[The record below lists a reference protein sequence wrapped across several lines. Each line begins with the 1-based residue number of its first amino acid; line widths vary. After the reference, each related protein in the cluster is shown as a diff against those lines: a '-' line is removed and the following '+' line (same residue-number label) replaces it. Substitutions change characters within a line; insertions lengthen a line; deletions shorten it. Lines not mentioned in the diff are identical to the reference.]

1 APITNCTNSGTVSG
15 TDYYVGG
22 IAGSI
27 SHRATAIGC
36 YNTADVTG
44 GSYVGG
50 IAGYMSSDFGATITN
65 CYNTA
70 AITGEKRV
78 GGIAGFHGTDRTVTN
93 CYSTGTITAT
103 GTDAEYGGV
112 VGNTNGGTITN
123 CYYLNTAAS
132 GGINGADVEGQAEAK
147 TAAEFASADMA
158 VLLNGDQTDVPWEY
172 IEGNATPTL
181 KFFNK
186 NKN

>member
-1 APITNCTNSGTVSG
+1 MSNNENKSITPLRK
-15 TDYYVGG
+15 Y
-22 IAGSI
+22 I
-27 SHRATAIGC
+27 AIGC

-44 GSYVGG
+44 GRNVGG
-50 IAGYMSSDFGATITN
+50 IAGSHGAD
-65 CYNTA
+65 C
-70 AITGEKRV
+70 
-78 GGIAGFHGTDRTVTN
+78 TVTS
-93 CYSTGTITAT
+93 CYSIGTFTVT

-112 VGNTNGGTITN
+112 EGYTVGGGTVTN

-158 VLLNGDQTDVPWEY
+158 VLLNGDQTDAPWEY

>member
-1 APITNCTNSGTVSG
+1 M
-15 TDYYVGG
+15 
-22 IAGSI
+22 
-27 SHRATAIGC
+27 
-36 YNTADVTG
+36 
-44 GSYVGG
+44 GG

-112 VGNTNGGTITN
+112 VGYTNGGTITN

-158 VLLNGDQTDVPWEY
+158 VLLNGDQTDAPWEY

>member
-1 APITNCTNSGTVSG
+1 M
-15 TDYYVGG
+15 
-22 IAGSI
+22 
-27 SHRATAIGC
+27 
-36 YNTADVTG
+36 
-44 GSYVGG
+44 GG

-78 GGIAGFHGTDRTVTN
+78 GGIAGFQEADCTITY
-93 CYSTGTITAT
+93 CYSIGTITVT
-103 GTDAEYGGV
+103 GTDAEHGGV

-158 VLLNGDQTDVPWEY
+158 VLLNGDQTDAPWEY